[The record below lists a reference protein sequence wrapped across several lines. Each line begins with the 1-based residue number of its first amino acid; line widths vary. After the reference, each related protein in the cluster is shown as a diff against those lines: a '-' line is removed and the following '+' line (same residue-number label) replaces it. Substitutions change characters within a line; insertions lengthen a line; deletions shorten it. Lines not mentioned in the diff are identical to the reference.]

1 LAETNYW
8 RGINDSG
15 QPIDHS
21 WRIDLPFQLLFLVDI
36 LLRTI
41 RLKRRYPAIRWRD
54 ALLRRW
60 IDLPLLLPSWRLL
73 RVVPVTE
80 RLSKAELIQLEPL
93 RTVVSRAVV
102 AVLALELFEVLTV
115 RLLDAMQQLI
125 RSPQLPQRIR
135 NLRSHQTVADNG
147 ERELAELLRLWLPL
161 LLTQVSPGMRPQLVA
176 LFSHALQRSVN
187 DVVVPGPLRDL
198 APIQKAEQEFSDQLA
213 RNMVDALLGLS
224 RSAGDRLG
232 KRDIALEDLSI
243 DVLDRFWDE
252 LARTLEQGPVLERS
266 QQLVAAFLEELK
278 RNSIRQLRDQGGV
291 NDLITELD
299 GLSFSAAEL
308 PTTDPA

>member
-1 LAETNYW
+1 M
-8 RGINDSG
+8 
-15 QPIDHS
+15 
-21 WRIDLPFQLLFLVDI
+21 
-36 LLRTI
+36 
-41 RLKRRYPAIRWRD
+41 
-54 ALLRRW
+54 
-60 IDLPLLLPSWRLL
+60 
-73 RVVPVTE
+73 VPVTE

-115 RLLDAMQQLI
+115 RVLDAMQQLI

-147 ERELAELLRLWLPL
+147 ERELAELFRLWLPL
-161 LLTQVSPGMRPQLVA
+161 LLSQVSPGMRPQLVA

-198 APIQKAEQEFSDQLA
+198 APIQKAEQDLSDQLA
-213 RNMVDALLGLS
+213 RNMVDGLLGLS

-243 DVLDRFWDE
+243 GVLDRFWDE

-278 RNSIRQLRDQGGV
+278 RNSLQQLRDQGGIK
-291 NDLITELD
+291 DLITELD
-299 GLSFSAAEL
+299 GLSFSAEV
-308 PTTDPA
+308 PPPIDQF

>member
-1 LAETNYW
+1 
-8 RGINDSG
+8 
-15 QPIDHS
+15 
-21 WRIDLPFQLLFLVDI
+21 
-36 LLRTI
+36 
-41 RLKRRYPAIRWRD
+41 
-54 ALLRRW
+54 
-60 IDLPLLLPSWRLL
+60 
-73 RVVPVTE
+73 
-80 RLSKAELIQLEPL
+80 
-93 RTVVSRAVV
+93 
-102 AVLALELFEVLTV
+102 
-115 RLLDAMQQLI
+115 
-125 RSPQLPQRIR
+125 
-135 NLRSHQTVADNG
+135 
-147 ERELAELLRLWLPL
+147 
-161 LLTQVSPGMRPQLVA
+161 
-176 LFSHALQRSVN
+176 
-187 DVVVPGPLRDL
+187 
-198 APIQKAEQEFSDQLA
+198 
-213 RNMVDALLGLS
+213 MVDALLGLS

>member
-1 LAETNYW
+1 
-8 RGINDSG
+8 
-15 QPIDHS
+15 
-21 WRIDLPFQLLFLVDI
+21 
-36 LLRTI
+36 
-41 RLKRRYPAIRWRD
+41 
-54 ALLRRW
+54 
-60 IDLPLLLPSWRLL
+60 
-73 RVVPVTE
+73 
-80 RLSKAELIQLEPL
+80 
-93 RTVVSRAVV
+93 VVSRAVV

-135 NLRSHQTVADNG
+135 NLRSHQMVADNG

-176 LFSHALQRSVN
+176 LFSHTLQRSVN

-198 APIQKAEQEFSDQLA
+198 APIQKAEQDLCDQLA
-213 RNMVDALLGLS
+213 SNMVDALLGLS

-299 GLSFSAAEL
+299 GLSFSAAA
-308 PTTDPA
+308 PPSTDQA